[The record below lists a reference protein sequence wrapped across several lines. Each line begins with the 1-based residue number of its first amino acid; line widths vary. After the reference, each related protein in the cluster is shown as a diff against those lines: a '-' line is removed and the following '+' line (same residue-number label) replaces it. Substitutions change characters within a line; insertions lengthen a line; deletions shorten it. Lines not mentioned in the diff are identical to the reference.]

1 MIERLKTVMQKLAQT
16 GQQGSALSENDIR
29 MAAVAL
35 LVEVMMADH
44 VIEDGE
50 KQQLL
55 KSTMS
60 LLHLTREESEELI
73 DHAVTRHKELVS
85 LYDLTSVINQQFD
98 QAGKLELIAHM
109 WRVAYSDQQ
118 WDKYEEH
125 IIRKVADLLY
135 ISHQDFVHA
144 RVAAQ
149 EMMSQSE

>member
-16 GQQGSALSENDIR
+16 GQQGAVLSEDDIR

-35 LVEVMMADH
+35 LVEVMMADN
-44 VIEDGE
+44 VIDSSE

-60 LLHLTREESEELI
+60 LLNVSREESEQLI
-73 DHAVTRHKELVS
+73 ERAVTKHKELVS
-85 LYDLTSVINQQFD
+85 LYDLTSVVNQQFD
-98 QAGKLELIAHM
+98 QTAKLELIAHM

-125 IIRKVADLLY
+125 VIRKVADLLY

-144 RVAAQ
+144 RVLAQ
-149 EMMSQSE
+149 EKLSQS

>member
-1 MIERLKTVMQKLAQT
+1 MIEKLKTVMQKLAQT
-16 GQQGSALSENDIR
+16 GQQGDALSNEDIR

-35 LVEVMMADH
+35 LVEVMMADS
-44 VIEDGE
+44 VIDAGE

-55 KSTMS
+55 KSTMT
-60 LLHLTREESEELI
+60 LLHLTREESEQLI
-73 DHAVTRHKELVS
+73 ERAVTKHKELVS

-98 QAGKLELIAHM
+98 QTGKLELIAHM

-135 ISHQDFVHA
+135 ISHQDFIRA
-144 RVAAQ
+144 RVVAQ
-149 EMMSQSE
+149 ELMSRS